1 MEGKKMTPLAITI
14 IILAAT
20 IVAFISGRLP
30 FSVISM
36 GIILSLTLTGVM
48 EPQEAFSGFTNKNV
62 VMFTAMFIVGAGL
75 VKTRILHMAQK
86 IVMSFSHNKKMLVL
100 LGSSVAGIIAI
111 LTSSTASAAIMLPLL
126 IGIANEVDVSRS
138 RLLFPAM
145 TVANIATGMT
155 VLGQGASNMAFNDI
169 MMNAGGTTPF
179 TIWSFTIARLPVL
192 IIALAYS
199 SLIGWR
205 LLPDIPNDEFK
216 DAHAVEDMDVLA
228 PLKEVVAVFIIVLTV
243 GLILFSKQIGIDMY
257 IIAVTGAG
265 ALIVFGV
272 LNEKEALSAIHLP
285 TIFLFAGVLP
295 LSSAIKGTGAG
306 EVIADWMILM
316 LGDSANPY
324 MIIAVFFIV
333 PLVMTQVMSNL
344 ATITI
349 FIPLVSVA
357 AVKIGVDPRALVMG
371 VMIACTTSILTPMA
385 SPAQA
390 IIMGPGG
397 YKLKD
402 YLKAGLPLT
411 VIITVLSIFIL
422 PLLFP
427 F

>member
-1 MEGKKMTPLAITI
+1 M
-14 IILAAT
+14 
-20 IVAFISGRLP
+20 
-30 FSVISM
+30 
-36 GIILSLTLTGVM
+36 
-48 EPQEAFSGFTNKNV
+48 
-62 VMFTAMFIVGAGL
+62 
-75 VKTRILHMAQK
+75 
-86 IVMSFSHNKKMLVL
+86 
-100 LGSSVAGIIAI
+100 
-111 LTSSTASAAIMLPLL
+111 
-126 IGIANEVDVSRS
+126 
-138 RLLFPAM
+138 
-145 TVANIATGMT
+145 
-155 VLGQGASNMAFNDI
+155 
-169 MMNAGGTTPF
+169 
-179 TIWSFTIARLPVL
+179 
-192 IIALAYS
+192 
-199 SLIGWR
+199 
-205 LLPDIPNDEFK
+205 
-216 DAHAVEDMDVLA
+216 
-228 PLKEVVAVFIIVLTV
+228 
-243 GLILFSKQIGIDMY
+243 
-257 IIAVTGAG
+257 
-265 ALIVFGV
+265 
-272 LNEKEALSAIHLP
+272 
-285 TIFLFAGVLP
+285 
-295 LSSAIKGTGAG
+295 
-306 EVIADWMILM
+306 IADWMILM